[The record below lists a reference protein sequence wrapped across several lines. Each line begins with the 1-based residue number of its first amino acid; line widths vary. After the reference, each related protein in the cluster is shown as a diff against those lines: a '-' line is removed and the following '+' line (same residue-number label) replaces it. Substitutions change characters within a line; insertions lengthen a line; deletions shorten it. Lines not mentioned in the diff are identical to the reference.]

1 MEDSQN
7 IKDKIKTCQM
17 KLLFTQ
23 TRWLHE
29 TYKEKKTF
37 YTDYYL
43 VDKKWLDDYKKKNGY
58 DEIVEE
64 LENAKGYNDYSTVK
78 KNLLEELD
86 LNEIDLASIGTEYV
100 IENSFSM
107 ETQNLKKYKLDL
119 PKNVELVRSEFTLL

>member
-7 IKDKIKTCQM
+7 IRDKIKTCQM

-100 IENSFSM
+100 IENLFP
-107 ETQNLKKYKLDL
+107 LKHKI
-119 PKNVELVRSEFTLL
+119 